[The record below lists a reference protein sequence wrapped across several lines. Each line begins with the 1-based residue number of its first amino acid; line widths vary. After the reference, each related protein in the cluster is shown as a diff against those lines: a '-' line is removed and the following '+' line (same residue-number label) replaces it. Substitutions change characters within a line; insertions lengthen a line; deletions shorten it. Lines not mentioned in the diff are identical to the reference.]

1 MVRKSP
7 QNPPTDR
14 DDASRDA
21 APDAPRRVLIVRPS
35 ALGDV
40 CRTVPVL
47 ASLRKAWP
55 DAHIAWVVQ
64 DDFVPAIEG
73 HPALN
78 EIIPFPR
85 NRFGKWWKS
94 PSRAVE
100 VRRWFADLRRRRFDV
115 AIDCQGLSRSGLIVR
130 ASRAPLRIG
139 LRSAR
144 EFAWLCYNR
153 RVPEGESPLPMH
165 TVERMLTLLEPLGV
179 PAVRDMRL
187 NAPPAA
193 VTWWDEQRRTL
204 GMNDREP
211 YAVLAPG
218 SRWISKR
225 WPIDRFAD
233 MIEPL
238 LKRGFAR
245 VILIGSNA
253 EREQVKPLLDRF
265 GLDASAARPQ
275 AADDQ
280 PRIQEHPIIDFVG
293 RTNIGQTMAVI
304 AGAGMVVA
312 NDSAPLH
319 MAVGFDRPCIALF
332 GPTDPAAVGPYARAE
347 CVVRAYQPRN
357 EADVHF
363 KDDKLGDSLMRLIST
378 AAALQAVD
386 RVLALWPRR
395 ERGMD
400 DQRNPP
406 IVETRSSTSRAAV
419 DGVHVHRGLEPEA
432 AS

>member
-7 QNPPTDR
+7 TTPLPTSETR
-14 DDASRDA
+14 ES
-21 APDAPRRVLIVRPS
+21 APRRVLIVRPS

-47 ASLRKAWP
+47 ASLRRAWP
-55 DAHIAWVVQ
+55 EAHIAWVVQ
-64 DDFVPAIEG
+64 DDFTAAIEA
-73 HPALN
+73 HPSLN
-78 EIIPFPR
+78 EVIAFPR

-100 VRRWFADLRRRRFDV
+100 VRRWFAGLRRRRFDI

-130 ASRAPLRIG
+130 ASRAPVRIG

-153 RVPEGESPLPMH
+153 RVPEGDGPLPTH
-165 TVERMLTLLEPLGV
+165 TVERMLALLEPLGV

-187 NAPPAA
+187 YAPPH
-193 VTWWDEQRRTL
+193 TMNWWKERQRQL
-204 GMNDREP
+204 GMIDGKP

-225 WPIDRFAD
+225 WPIDRFAEL
-233 MIEPL
+233 IEPL
-238 LKRGFAR
+238 LHRGFER
-245 VILIGSNA
+245 VILIGSNS
-253 EREQVKPLLDRF
+253 ERAQVKPLLERF
-265 GLDASAARPQ
+265 GMPDSGACETSDDPQRPIV
-275 AADDQ
+275 DL
-280 PRIQEHPIIDFVG
+280 VG
-293 RTNIGQTMAVI
+293 CTDIAQTMAVI

-347 CVVRAYQPRN
+347 CVVRAYQPRPDS
-357 EADVHF
+357 EVSF

-386 RVLALWPRR
+386 RVLALWPKRD
-395 ERGMD
+395 RG
-400 DQRNPP
+400 QELTPP
-406 IVETRSSTSRAAV
+406 PASPPVMEARTSAARAVV
-419 DGVHVHRGLEPEA
+419 DVIPIHRGLEPEA